1 MRLRHR
7 RSGIPTQTAIP
18 YRSNPVALT
27 LTQKEPSQ
35 SRLVQTDQSGHW
47 YTEDGES
54 AHVIIGKNGNERNT
68 TVADARKLGLLPS
81 VTSVLGIMDKPQL
94 TSWRISVTI
103 ESALTLPKR
112 DDESLDEYARRVVE
126 DSKEQTRKA
135 AEHGTRM
142 HEQAENIL
150 MGRAT
155 CKDEDLQP
163 YIKTFKKW
171 AGANIEK
178 TYWCEKALVGAGYA
192 GRCDAY
198 VRLKG
203 IGDAIIDLKNRKVNP
218 KYDPFY
224 DTDCAQLW
232 AYRAASENPK
242 CACVS
247 VVLASNDAT
256 KLTTRVWDEDELYQ
270 AGIAFCAMQ
279 KVWAWVKGY
288 TPPGMKL

>member
-1 MRLRHR
+1 M
-7 RSGIPTQTAIP
+7 
-18 YRSNPVALT
+18 ALT

-81 VTSVLGIMDKPQL
+81 VTSVLGIMDKPPL
-94 TSWRISVTI
+94 TSWRISVAI

-150 MGRAT
+150 MGRAVS
-155 CKDEDLQP
+155 KDEDLQP
-163 YIKTFKKW
+163 YIKTFRKW
-171 AGANIEK
+171 AEENVEK
-178 TYWCEKALVGAGYA
+178 TYWCEKALVGCGYA

-203 IGDAIIDLKNRKVNP
+203 IGDAIMDLKNRKVNP
-218 KYDPFY
+218 RYSPFY
-224 DTDCAQLW
+224 DTDCAQIY
-232 AYRAASENPK
+232 AYIAACENPK
-242 CACVS
+242 AAGVS
-247 VVLASNDAT
+247 VVLASNDSELI
-256 KLTTRVWDEDELYQ
+256 KHKVWDKEELHE
-270 AGIAFCAMQ
+270 AGIAFQAML
-279 KVWAWVKGY
+279 KVWSWAKQYV
-288 TPPGMKL
+288 PPGMKL

>member
-1 MRLRHR
+1 M
-7 RSGIPTQTAIP
+7 
-18 YRSNPVALT
+18 ALT
-27 LTQKEPSQ
+27 ITAKEPTN
-35 SRLVQTDQSGHW
+35 SRLVATDQAGHW
-47 YTEDGES
+47 YTAEGES
-54 AHVIIGKNGNERNT
+54 AHVVIGKNGKERNT
-68 TVADARKLGLLPS
+68 TVADARQMGLYPS

-94 TSWRISVTI
+94 TAWKI
-103 ESALTLPKR
+103 EQAIMSSLTLPKEA
-112 DDESLDEYARRVVE
+112 DETLETYARRVVK
-126 DSKEQTRKA
+126 DSKESTTKA
-135 AEHGTRM
+135 AEHGTKM
-142 HEQAENIL
+142 HTEMENIL
-150 MGRAT
+150 LGRAVS
-155 CKDEDLQP
+155 KDETLAP
-163 YIKTFKKW
+163 YIETFKKW
-171 AGANIEK
+171 ADANIEK
-178 TYWCEKALVGAGYA
+178 TYWCEKGLVGGGYA

-198 VRLKG
+198 VKLRG

-256 KLTTRVWDEDELYQ
+256 KLETKVWDEDELYQ